1 VLTNIRDISI
11 IVLALESILIGIILT
26 LLLWQV
32 RALVRLLKSEV
43 KPILE
48 ETQETART
56 VQVTTKFVGQ
66 SVARPAVNTISFM
79 TGVRRAVK
87 SVKEQVGSASF
98 RASSAKNA
106 VASSEEVTHE

>member
-1 VLTNIRDISI
+1 MLTNIRDISI
-11 IVLALESILIGIILT
+11 IVLALESIIIGIILA

-66 SVARPAVNTISFM
+66 SVARPAVNTISFVA
-79 TGVRRAVK
+79 GVRRAVK
-87 SVKEQVGSASF
+87 SVKEQVGSSS
-98 RASSAKNA
+98 RASSAKHS
-106 VASSEEVTHE
+106 VASSEETTHE

>member
-1 VLTNIRDISI
+1 MLTNIRDISI
-11 IVLALESILIGIILT
+11 IVLALESIIIGIILA

-66 SVARPAVNTISFM
+66 SVARPAVNTISFVA
-79 TGVRRAVK
+79 GVRRAVK
-87 SVKEQVGSASF
+87 SVKEQVGSSS
-98 RASSAKNA
+98 RASSTKHS
-106 VASSEEVTHE
+106 VASSEETTHE